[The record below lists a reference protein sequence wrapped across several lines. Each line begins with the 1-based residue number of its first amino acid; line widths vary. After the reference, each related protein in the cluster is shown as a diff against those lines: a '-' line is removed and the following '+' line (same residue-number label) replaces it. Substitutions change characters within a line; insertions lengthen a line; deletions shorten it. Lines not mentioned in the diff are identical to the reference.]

1 MSNADRLIVAPY
13 HSDRTGKTCH
23 VLRLEHRP
31 DAIIVDPVE
40 MEAELYRSILDV
52 DAVFVGVA
60 ITNPDVIEAH
70 AMRTL
75 AKIYRLEVLSAAS
88 SVHGIATKSVEEP
101 RTLAGITLRAV
112 PVPSFAPHAVM
123 YCVRSVAFTGAIV
136 HAGTLAPSANE
147 FAERLLIDNLQKTLL
162 AREEIEV
169 IVPSIGPPTT
179 TAAELHLSAHFR
191 EH

>member
-1 MSNADRLIVAPY
+1 MSDTDRLIVAPY
-13 HSDRTGKTCH
+13 HSARTDATCH
-23 VLRLEHRP
+23 ILRLEHRS
-31 DAIIVDPVE
+31 DAVIVDPVE
-40 MEAELYRSILDV
+40 MEAELYRSILDL
-52 DAVFVGVA
+52 DAVIVGVA
-60 ITNPDVIEAH
+60 ITNPDAIDAH
-70 AMRTL
+70 AMHTL

-88 SVHGIATKSVEEP
+88 SVYGIAATSAEEP
-101 RTLAGITLRAV
+101 QTLAGITLRAV

-147 FAERLLIDNLQKTLL
+147 FAERLLIDSLRTALL

-179 TAAELHLSAHFR
+179 TEAELHLSAHFR